1 MFNIG
6 DKLTKENYT
15 QGAIWCNYNNAMI
28 VKQGDEYVIVAIP
41 EPTVE
46 ELQAQVRSVRNNY
59 LETYVDPKQLVMVW
73 DELSVDERNTY
84 SDYRR
89 YLLDYTENDDWYLQN
104 PMTLDEWLMVGTDE
118 VIEETD
124 IVTE

>member
-1 MFNIG
+1 
-6 DKLTKENYT
+6 
-15 QGAIWCNYNNAMI
+15 MI

-46 ELQAQVRSVRNNY
+46 ELQAQVRAVRNNY

-89 YLLDYTENDDWYLQN
+89 YLLDYTENDDWYLSN
-104 PMTLDEWLMVGTDE
+104 PMTLDEWKITYNAETE
-118 VIEETD
+118 VLGNTLQD
-124 IVTE
+124 Y

>member
-1 MFNIG
+1 
-6 DKLTKENYT
+6 
-15 QGAIWCNYNNAMI
+15 MI
-28 VKQGDEYVIVAIP
+28 VNKPYTNKEYADLAVYCNDNGMIIEDKGEYLESVLPP

-46 ELQAQVRSVRNNY
+46 ELQAEVRAVRNNY

-89 YLLDYTENDDWYLQN
+89 YLLDYTENDDWYLSN
-104 PMTLDEWLMVGTDE
+104 PMTLDAWKITYNA
-118 VIEETD
+118 ETEALGNTLQD
-124 IVTE
+124 Y